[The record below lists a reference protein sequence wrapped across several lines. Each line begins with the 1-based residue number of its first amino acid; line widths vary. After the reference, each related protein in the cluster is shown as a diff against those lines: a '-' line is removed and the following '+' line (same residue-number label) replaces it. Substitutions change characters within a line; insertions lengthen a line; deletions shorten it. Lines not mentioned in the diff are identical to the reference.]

1 MVLKDYG
8 KPAVYMAFCKNP
20 LTGRDEYSSTTMQN
34 SLAKFQWP
42 EQFIHSLISSCYLK
56 IFPLAFWIS
65 WRKPWIDNILF
76 LKITF
81 LIQNVLNEM
90 HIFNWL
96 KSVIQSQLVVDKL
109 TMAKT

>member
-1 MVLKDYG
+1 MVNQLFIWLSARILSLAETK
-8 KPAVYMAFCKNP
+8 
-20 LTGRDEYSSTTMQN
+20 YSSTTMQN

-42 EQFIHSLISSCYLK
+42 EQFIYSLISSCYLK

>member
-1 MVLKDYG
+1 M
-8 KPAVYMAFCKNP
+8 
-20 LTGRDEYSSTTMQN
+20 
-34 SLAKFQWP
+34 
-42 EQFIHSLISSCYLK
+42 
-56 IFPLAFWIS
+56 
-65 WRKPWIDNILF
+65 
-76 LKITF
+76 F

>member
-1 MVLKDYG
+1 MVNQLFIWLSARILSLAETK
-8 KPAVYMAFCKNP
+8 
-20 LTGRDEYSSTTMQN
+20 YSSTTMQN

-56 IFPLAFWIS
+56 IIPLAFWIS